1 MCVPVRG
8 RQFWPMSD
16 HIPGVFDE
24 LLQRQHLLPAFQPII
39 DLATMATVAVEALAR
54 WPHLDV
60 APDVAFQQAKELGRL
75 DELDSACRMLRST
88 MRLNMAYPTDSRCS

>member
-1 MCVPVRG
+1 MLGSGHECRIVLDYPEVNVCVPVRG

-39 DLATMATVAVEALAR
+39 DLATMATVAVEALA
-54 WPHLDV
+54 PM
-60 APDVAFQQAKELGRL
+60 AP
-75 DELDSACRMLRST
+75 
-88 MRLNMAYPTDSRCS
+88 P